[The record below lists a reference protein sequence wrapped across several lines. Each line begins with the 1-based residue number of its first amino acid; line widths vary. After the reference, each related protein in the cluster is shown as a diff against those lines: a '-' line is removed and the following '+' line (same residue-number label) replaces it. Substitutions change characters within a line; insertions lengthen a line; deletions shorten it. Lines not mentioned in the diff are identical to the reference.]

1 MNGESSKVIFNAPQS
16 KKAERDRMNQEQK
29 EVLNKIESMKNIV
42 FNDGTTFRELVSK
55 AIHDNIDFEKAY
67 HILANYWDSIPDN
80 EKQKV
85 HKKLKRCGL

>member
-1 MNGESSKVIFNAPQS
+1 
-16 KKAERDRMNQEQK
+16 MNQEQK